1 MSSYRKTTATRQGDG
16 PTLPEPISIARF
28 WKSRDH
34 AEHVRVDLSEYKGHP
49 LINVR
54 IWQTGTDGIDRPTTK
69 GIAMSVRKLPELASA
84 LAKAE
89 TTAIELGLLQGAS
102 DDGGQP

>member
-1 MSSYRKTTATRQGDG
+1 MTARA
-16 PTLPEPISIARF
+16 TLPEAVEIAKF

-34 AEHVRVDLSEYKGHP
+34 AEHVRVDLSEFKGHVI
-49 LINVR
+49 INVR
-54 IWQTGTDGIDRPTTK
+54 IWQTGSDGIDRPSTR

-89 TTAIELGLLQGAS
+89 TAAIALGLLQGAS

>member
-1 MSSYRKTTATRQGDG
+1 MTAATRQDDG
-16 PTLPEPISIARF
+16 PALPEPIEIAKF
-28 WKSRDH
+28 WKSRNH
-34 AEHVRVDLSEYKGHP
+34 AEHVRVDLSEYKGHS

-89 TTAIELGLLQGAS
+89 TTAIELGLLKADS
-102 DDGGQP
+102 DGESE

>member
-1 MSSYRKTTATRQGDG
+1 MTARA
-16 PTLPEPISIARF
+16 TLPEPIEIAKF
-28 WKSRDH
+28 WKSRNR
-34 AEHVRVDLSEYKGHP
+34 AEHVRVDLSEYKGHS

-54 IWQTGTDGIDRPTTK
+54 IWQTGTDGIDRPTAK

>member
-1 MSSYRKTTATRQGDG
+1 MTVRA
-16 PTLPEPISIARF
+16 TLPEPVSIAKF

-34 AEHVRVDLSEYKGHP
+34 AEHVRVDLSEFKGRV
-49 LINVR
+49 IVNVR
-54 IWQTGTDGIDRPTTK
+54 LWQTGPDGVDRPTTK
-69 GIAMSVRKLPELASA
+69 GIAMSIRKLPELASA